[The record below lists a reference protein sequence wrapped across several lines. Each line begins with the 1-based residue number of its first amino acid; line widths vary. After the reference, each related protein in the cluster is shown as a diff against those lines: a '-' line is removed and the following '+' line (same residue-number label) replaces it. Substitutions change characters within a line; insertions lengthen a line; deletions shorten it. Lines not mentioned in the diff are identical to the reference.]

1 VVLAVDELDPARLT
15 DLLCDSGVTGG
26 ATVLGVERHPVGAG
40 QVASCVELV
49 LTLDGADDPVAI
61 VAKGPSEDPVSL
73 ATSKALHLYEREVRF
88 YADVAPTVSIRTPA
102 CHHAAYDDAS
112 GRFLLLLESLTPA
125 AAVDQLTGLSLE
137 RAELALAE
145 LAGLHAPH
153 WGTTSIDATTFARD
167 AVIGDDAGASE
178 LLPALFAAFLD
189 RFGDEL
195 SAATRGVVE
204 WLAPRL
210 GAYYAGRPGPKTVQH
225 GDYRTDNLLFDGRSG
240 AVPIATVDW
249 QMVTVGAAA
258 LDVAYLLTTSLDV
271 EDRRRHE
278 HDLLDTY
285 HERLGALGVGGYDRE
300 TLFDDYVFHTFQG
313 VTMLVCASIIVERTD
328 RGDTMFL
335 SMIERCAAAVDD
347 HDARR
352 LLGA

>member
-1 VVLAVDELDPARLT
+1 VVLAVDELDAARLT
-15 DLLCDSGVTGG
+15 ELLSHSGVTGG
-26 ATVLGVERHPVGAG
+26 ARVLGVERHPVGAG

-49 LTLDGADDPVAI
+49 LAIDGADEPVAI

-88 YADVAPTVSIRTPA
+88 YADVASTVSIRTPR
-102 CHHAAYDDAS
+102 CYHAAYDEAT
-112 GRFLLLLESLTPA
+112 GGFLLLLESLTPVA
-125 AAVDQLTGLSLE
+125 LVDQLKGLSLE
-137 RAELALAE
+137 RAGLALAE

-153 WGTTSIDATTFARD
+153 WGTTSMTVTTFSRD
-167 AVIGDDAGASE
+167 AADGDAAGVTE

-195 SAATRGVVE
+195 TSATRGVVE

-210 GAYYAGRPGPKTVQH
+210 RTYYAGRPGPKTVQH

-240 AVPIATVDW
+240 RVPMATVDW
-249 QMVTVGAAA
+249 QMVTLGAAG

-271 EDRRRHE
+271 EDRRHHE

-285 HERLGALGVGGYDRE
+285 HERLCALGVRGYDRDA
-300 TLFDDYVFHTFQG
+300 LFDDYVFHTFQG

-328 RGDTMFL
+328 RGDAMFL
-335 SMIERCAAAVDD
+335 AMIERCAAAVDD

-352 LLGA
+352 LLEH